1 MNLDDLI
8 EAWRS
13 QDASPLHVVDET
25 LLRLALRQEQTK
37 LHALRR
43 RMRWVAY
50 LTSAFVIGL
59 MTLFL
64 LMMISGSDSGIDW
77 AAAIPVA
84 GAAGALLF
92 GGAIHVRY
100 RAQTQLEQSFGQS
113 LRDQIRLRIALLD
126 YQAKSDVRLVS
137 LVAMGTLVY
146 ATAIRLGSRVV
157 NELPLGIDGAWL
169 GRRVFW
175 WAIASAAFIW
185 LAHASVQRQVLPR
198 KRRLEALL
206 SEIDAQ

>member
-1 MNLDDLI
+1 M
-8 EAWRS
+8 EVWRS
-13 QDASPLHVVDET
+13 QDASPLHGVDET
-25 LLRLALRQEQTK
+25 RLRLALRQEQTK
-37 LHALRR
+37 LHARRR

-100 RAQTQLEQSFGQS
+100 RAQTQLEQGFGES
-113 LRDQIRLRIALLD
+113 LRDQVNRQIALIDPFMTNPWATGTGRAIFML
-126 YQAKSDVRLVS
+126 S
-137 LVAMGTLVY
+137 LVLV
-146 ATAIRLGSRVV
+146 AAIGFMSGRV
-157 NELPLGIDGAWL
+157 NEHKPFDEAWRSAVATIFIGLIGGWVAGLWLRRWNRRIGA
-169 GRRVFW
+169 
-175 WAIASAAFIW
+175 
-185 LAHASVQRQVLPR
+185 PR

-206 SEIDAQ
+206 KEFDG